1 MQANSKILLKGNFK
15 NSGFGFSCLQKATV
29 LNVNGKFE
37 YHNEK
42 EVEIIASGEKESIQ
56 RFYQWCIDQKIP
68 DSAELTFSSTKPS
81 QYKEFQI
88 INQL

>member
-15 NSGFGFSCLQKATV
+15 NSGFGFSCLQKATN

-42 EVEIIASGEKESIQ
+42 EVEIIASGEKESVQ
-56 RFYQWCIDQKIP
+56 RFYKWCIDQKFP
-68 DSAELTFSSTKPS
+68 ESSKFAFLPTKKN

>member
-15 NSGFGFSCLQKATV
+15 NSGVGFSCLHKATD
-29 LNVNGKFE
+29 LNMSGKFE

-42 EVEIIASGEKESIQ
+42 EVEIIAFGKKEAIKS
-56 RFYQWCIDQKIP
+56 FYQWCINQKFS
-68 DSAELTFSSTKPS
+68 DSGELSFSTTIAKQP
-81 QYKEFQI
+81 KEFQI